1 VAADRT
7 LCCDNREHEA
17 DRMGKGC
24 ILWAVGVP
32 LPIILLL
39 YFFNVL

>member
-1 VAADRT
+1 LLPHATTKGPA
-7 LCCDNREHEA
+7 
-17 DRMGKGC
+17 MGKGC

-32 LPIILLL
+32 IPIILLL